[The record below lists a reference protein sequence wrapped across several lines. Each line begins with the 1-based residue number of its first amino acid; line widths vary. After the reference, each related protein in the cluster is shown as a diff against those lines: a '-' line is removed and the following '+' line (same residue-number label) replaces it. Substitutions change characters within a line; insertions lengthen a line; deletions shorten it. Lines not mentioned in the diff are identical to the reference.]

1 VRGNFSPE
9 SIMAKQTKRAP
20 TKLTARKGKT
30 PPTRARRADLRRE
43 DIVRQ
48 VAPLF
53 LERGYDNVS
62 LNEIIDLV
70 GGSKTTIYS
79 FFGGKD
85 GLLNE
90 VVRYITGEVT
100 FGIDVTASGTLENQ
114 LTRIGL
120 SFLKQVLSP
129 DILAF
134 HRLMVSMGRSFPAA
148 GQLFFET
155 GPVVAAKIV
164 AGWIEKN
171 QEAGRLMPGDPR
183 KLAQLF
189 LDMLIGEHQL
199 GWLTSRPGAADPARV
214 EETVRLAVKIF
225 LNGTIVR
232 QSRPTHSAPGPRGHS
247 RYHSP
252 TGSTR
257 SRPSRGRPT

>member
-1 VRGNFSPE
+1 
-9 SIMAKQTKRAP
+9 M
-20 TKLTARKGKT
+20 
-30 PPTRARRADLRRE
+30 
-43 DIVRQ
+43 RQ

-53 LERGYDNVS
+53 LDRGYDNVS

-79 FFGGKD
+79 FFGGKE
-85 GLLNE
+85 GLLDE
-90 VVRYITGEVT
+90 VVRYITAEVT
-100 FGIDVTASGTLENQ
+100 FGIDIGADGTLEEQ
-114 LTRIGL
+114 LTRIGH

-129 DILAF
+129 DVLAF

-148 GQLFFET
+148 GRLFFES
-155 GPVVAAKIV
+155 GPMMAATIV

-171 QEAGRLMPGDPR
+171 QEAGRLMPGDPK

-199 GWLTSRPGAADPARV
+199 GWLTSQPGAADPARV
-214 EETVRLAVKIF
+214 EETVRLAVRIF
-225 LNGTIVR
+225 LNGATVR
-232 QSRPTHSAPGPRGHS
+232 QAPRKPVAARHGDHSK
-247 RYHSP
+247 YHSP

>member
-1 VRGNFSPE
+1 MKKQIERQVAGAAARDRTKPSARG
-9 SIMAKQTKRAP
+9 
-20 TKLTARKGKT
+20 
-30 PPTRARRADLRRE
+30 RRSDLRRE

-79 FFGGKD
+79 FFGGKE
-85 GLLNE
+85 GLLDA
-90 VVRYITGEVT
+90 VVRFITGEVT
-100 FGIDVTASGTLENQ
+100 FGIDIGDEGTLEEQ

-129 DILAF
+129 DVLAF

-155 GPVVAAKIV
+155 GPVMAANIV
-164 AGWIEKN
+164 AGWIETK
-171 QEAGRLMPGDPR
+171 QAAGKLMPGDPK

-199 GWLTSRPGAADPARV
+199 GWLTSRPGAAEPARV
-214 EETVRLAVKIF
+214 EETVRLAVKVF
-225 LNGTIVR
+225 LNGAAGK
-232 QSRPTHSAPGPRGHS
+232 SAPSATRRASHS
-247 RYHSP
+247 KYHSP

>member
-1 VRGNFSPE
+1 MKKQVKRTAAKPAARGKKPP
-9 SIMAKQTKRAP
+9 P
-20 TKLTARKGKT
+20 T
-30 PPTRARRADLRRE
+30 TRARRADLRRE

-53 LERGYDNVS
+53 LQRGYDGVS

-85 GLLNE
+85 GLLDA
-90 VVRYITGEVT
+90 VVRYMTAEVT
-100 FGIDVTASGTLENQ
+100 FGIDTKGGGTLESQ

-120 SFLKQVLSP
+120 SFLKLVLNP
-129 DILAF
+129 DVLAF

-148 GQLFFET
+148 GQLFFES
-155 GPVVAAKIV
+155 GPVMAAKIV
-164 AGWIEKN
+164 AGWIETH
-171 QEAGRLMPGDPR
+171 QQAGRLMAGDPQR
-183 KLAQLF
+183 MAQLF

-199 GWLTSRPGAADPARV
+199 GWLTSRPDAAEPARV

-225 LNGTIVR
+225 LNGAATGR
-232 QSRPTHSAPGPRGHS
+232 GPANGETARRGPHS

-252 TGSTR
+252 IGSTR